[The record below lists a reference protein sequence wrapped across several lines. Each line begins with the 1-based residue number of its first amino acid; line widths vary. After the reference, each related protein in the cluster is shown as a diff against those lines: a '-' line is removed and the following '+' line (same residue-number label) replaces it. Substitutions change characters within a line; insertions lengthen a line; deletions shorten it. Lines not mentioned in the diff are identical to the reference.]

1 MHRRTLIMVLLA
13 ALAGLRVHEIAK
25 VRGEDVDI
33 DDRTLRVTG
42 KGGRSDTLPLHPLL
56 VAAALTMPTR
66 GWWFPANARR
76 PGDHVHA
83 KSVSDIIGQAMLR
96 AEIPGTPH
104 GLRHWYGTN
113 LVATGAD
120 LRTAQTLLRHAN
132 LQTTAIYIAVADQK
146 RSEAVDKLN
155 PYG

>member
-1 MHRRTLIMVLLA
+1 
-13 ALAGLRVHEIAK
+13 
-25 VRGEDVDI
+25 
-33 DDRTLRVTG
+33 
-42 KGGRSDTLPLHPLL
+42 
-56 VAAALTMPTR
+56 
-66 GWWFPANARR
+66 
-76 PGDHVHA
+76 
-83 KSVSDIIGQAMLR
+83 MLR

>member
-1 MHRRTLIMVLLA
+1 MVLLA

-66 GWWFPANARR
+66 GWWFPANSRR
-76 PGDHVHA
+76 PGDHVHP
-83 KSVSDIIGQAMLR
+83 KSVSDIIGQAMRR
-96 AEIPGTPH
+96 AGIVGTPH
-104 GLRHWYGTN
+104 ALRHSYGRRSRGDRGGS
-113 LVATGAD
+113 AHRSDASAAREPSD
-120 LRTAQTLLRHAN
+120 DRH
-132 LQTTAIYIAVADQK
+132 LH
-146 RSEAVDKLN
+146 R
-155 PYG
+155 GG